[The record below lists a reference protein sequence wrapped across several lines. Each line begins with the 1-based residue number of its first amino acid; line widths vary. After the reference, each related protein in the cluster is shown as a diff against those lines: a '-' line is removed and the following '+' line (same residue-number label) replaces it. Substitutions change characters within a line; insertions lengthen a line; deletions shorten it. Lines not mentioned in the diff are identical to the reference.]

1 MRIVIVYYAHNL
13 TNKPQEATM
22 DKAQQRKE
30 LEAQLAKFMANGGK
44 VKKLKSKANPIQR
57 KVTA

>member
-1 MRIVIVYYAHNL
+1 
-13 TNKPQEATM
+13 M

>member
-1 MRIVIVYYAHNL
+1 M
-13 TNKPQEATM
+13 K
-22 DKAQQRKE
+22 DKAEQRKE
-30 LEAQLAKFMANGGK
+30 LEQAMLAFLNKGGK